1 MLALVRS
8 RRAWV
13 YVLSIA
19 ALVVPAAGI
28 AYLGAVSYR
37 DERGAVSAQNERQ
50 RQAALGIASRI
61 SRAVDDALDA
71 TDRAVSAGARGVEAP
86 LARYWFWIDPDQH
99 LRRPRPAPP
108 AVELGGGLERGAGCA
123 GGRLEDCVHELST
136 RQSRIARLHAAERA
150 EAGASLPEARR
161 LYTALAAFADT
172 GPAALLGLARVLAR
186 LEDSHAGDAL
196 AELERRFGDR
206 SFEGVPVRLVV
217 ATLRGEAPRPGTPPG
232 AAAGTTPGMRSDTA
246 PEPITDALLAVAD
259 DVLAG
264 KYAIAPIIQLGV
276 LARLRSRLPSVL
288 DPDRAH
294 RVAQLD
300 ARIREIRDEARTAAG
315 LADDLPEILRTAT
328 PAWRGRSASRE
339 PARTLIYRRRADGS
353 VIGFAVDAPMLEAA
367 AGGEPASRTGTGR
380 KTGVPAVSGS
390 GTVAVAVAPEL
401 AEVGRRARP
410 LVLLSG
416 TAPGPQLRTIQQVPL
431 GAALPHL
438 SVAIVNPLAD
448 PDPLDEVIRERS
460 RRHVLYTSA
469 LAAALG
475 LGLLVT
481 IRGAARARELA
492 QLKSDFVSTVSHELK
507 TPLTSI
513 RMFAE
518 MLEQGVARG
527 DPAKMARYHGVIVQE
542 SQRLGLLIANL
553 LDYAQIEKGTRRYAQ
568 TRQGIGQLA
577 RHAVTTFET
586 LRDPDSNGRP
596 AGVSSGQGVAG
607 PLPHDRSIALGHN
620 PLAVAVSPE
629 AMCAEVDVDRD
640 VVVGA
645 VLNLLANAAKYGG
658 AQPIEVQV
666 DADAA
671 AAWIA
676 VRDHGPGIPPAEQ
689 ARIFREFYRAPEAY
703 RSGVEGTGLG
713 LALVKRHIE
722 ALGGTVEVAS
732 AVGEGATFTIR
743 LPRAAGGQEPG

>member
-1 MLALVRS
+1 MLAMVRS
-8 RRAWV
+8 RRAWI

-19 ALVVPAAGI
+19 ALVVPAGGI

-61 SRAVDDALDA
+61 SRAVDEALDA
-71 TDRAVSAGARGVEAP
+71 TDRAVAAGARTVAAP
-86 LARYWFWIDPDQH
+86 LARHWFWIDADQH
-99 LRRPRPAPP
+99 LRVPHPAPS
-108 AVELGGGLERGAGCA
+108 AVELGGGLERGASCA
-123 GGRLEDCVHELST
+123 GGRLEDCVRELST
-136 RQSRIARLHAAERA
+136 RQSRIARLAAAERA
-150 EAGASLPEARR
+150 EATAGLAEARR
-161 LYTALAAFADT
+161 QYTGLAGFADT
-172 GPAALLGLARVLAR
+172 GPAALLGLSRVLAR
-186 LEDSHAGDAL
+186 LDDGHARDAL

-217 ATLRGEAPRPGTPPG
+217 ATLRAETAEAAGSQARPGAGEAARG
-232 AAAGTTPGMRSDTA
+232 
-246 PEPITDALLAVAD
+246 DALLGVAD
-259 DVLAG
+259 QVLAG
-264 KYAIAPIIQLGV
+264 GYPIAPVLQLGV
-276 LARLRSRLPSVL
+276 LARLRARLPAEL
-288 DPDRAH
+288 GPDQARRRA
-294 RVAQLD
+294 RLD
-300 ARIREIRDEARTAAG
+300 ARVVEIRNEARTAAG
-315 LADDLPEILRTAT
+315 LAEDISEIVRTAA
-328 PAWRGRSASRE
+328 PAWRGRAATRE
-339 PARTLIYRRRADGS
+339 SARTLIYRRRSDGS

-367 AGGEPASRTGTGR
+367 AGADPAAGAGVASR
-380 KTGVPAVSGS
+380 V
-390 GTVAVAVAPEL
+390 
-401 AEVGRRARP
+401 RA
-410 LVLLSG
+410 LVLPPG
-416 TAPGPQLRTIQQVPL
+416 TSPGPQLRTIQQVPL

-460 RRHVLYTSA
+460 RRHVVYTSA
-469 LAAALG
+469 LAIALG
-475 LGLLVT
+475 LGLLAM

-518 MLEQGVARG
+518 MLEQGVAQG

-542 SQRLGLLIANL
+542 SQRLGHLIANL
-553 LDYAQIEKGTRRYAQ
+553 LDYAQIEKGTRRYAPI
-568 TRQGIGQLA
+568 RQGIAELA
-577 RHAVTTFET
+577 RHATTTFEA
-586 LRDPDSNGRP
+586 LRDPERDGR
-596 AGVSSGQGVAG
+596 
-607 PLPHDRSIALGHN
+607 N
-620 PLAVAVSPE
+620 PLTLEVSPG
-629 AMCAEVDVDRD
+629 AMDAEVEVDRD

-658 AQPIEVQV
+658 AARPMEVRV

-671 AAWIA
+671 GAWIG
-676 VRDHGPGIPPAEQ
+676 VRDHGPGIPAAEQ

-732 AVGEGATFTIR
+732 VVGEGATFTIR
-743 LPRAAGGQEPG
+743 LPRAVPEPA